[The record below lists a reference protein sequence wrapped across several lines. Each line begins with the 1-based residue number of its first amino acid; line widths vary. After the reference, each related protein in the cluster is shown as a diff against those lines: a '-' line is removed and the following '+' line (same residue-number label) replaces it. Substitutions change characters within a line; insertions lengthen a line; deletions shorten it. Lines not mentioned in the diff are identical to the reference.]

1 MCSRVPKR
9 KYHVPGVRDV
19 AVGIEEDLMFD
30 SLTLDVEVIM
40 NWSWRNFEPYYQN
53 LERRGLSAGNVEG
66 FLSDWTK
73 VAEFVEETFSRLHV
87 AKTVNTA
94 DKDAE
99 QRFNVFLETTYP
111 KWEEAEQRLK
121 KRILESGLKPSGFE
135 IPLEK
140 IRTEAE
146 IFRDENLPL
155 LVEEQKLSTE
165 YDKIVGSQTVQW
177 DGHEMTI
184 AQLRPMF
191 QSQDRSL
198 RESAWRVALKRHLED
213 RDRISD
219 LWRQFLALRR
229 KLASNAGFDDYR
241 SFRWKQFLRF
251 DYTPED
257 CRRFHEA
264 IEKVVVPA
272 ALRVCR
278 RRSQL
283 LGLESIRP
291 WDLDVDPLGR
301 PPLIPFREVGRL
313 QDRSAAIFHRLD
325 PSLGGYFDVMTREGL
340 LDLENRKNKAPGGYC
355 TEFTASKRPFI
366 FMNAV
371 GLQDDVQTL
380 LHEAGHAFHAFER
393 SRLPYCQQ
401 RQVGLEF
408 SEVASMSM
416 ELLAGPY
423 LSEEE
428 GGFYSAEDASRARV
442 EHLERIILFWPYMA
456 VVDSFQHWVYE
467 NPSEAENPASCDA
480 AWTRCWERFMS
491 WIDWS
496 GLETELMTGW
506 QRKLHIH
513 TVPLYYVEYGLA
525 QLGAVQVWGNS
536 LRDQAGAVAAYR
548 KGLTLGGTVPLTAL
562 FSAAG
567 AKFAFDAQTLAAAV
581 SLVEKNIEKELD
593 G

>member
-1 MCSRVPKR
+1 M
-9 KYHVPGVRDV
+9 
-19 AVGIEEDLMFD
+19 AVVIEEDLMFD
-30 SLTLDVEVIM
+30 SLTLDVEVII
-40 NWSWRNFEPYYQN
+40 NWSWSNFEPYYQD
-53 LERRGLSAGNVEG
+53 LERRGLSAATVKR

-99 QRFNVFLETTYP
+99 QRFNGFLENTYP
-111 KWEEAEQRLK
+111 QWEEAEQRLK
-121 KRILESGLKPSGFE
+121 TKLLESGLTTPGFD
-135 IPLEK
+135 IPLQK

-146 IFRDENLPL
+146 IFREENLPL
-155 LVEEQKLSTE
+155 FVDDQKLCTG

-177 DGHEMTI
+177 DGREMTI

-198 RESAWRVALKRHLED
+198 RERAWRVALKRHLED
-213 RDRISD
+213 REPIND

-229 KLASNAGFDDYR
+229 KLASNAGFGDYR

-251 DYTPED
+251 DYTPDD
-257 CRRFHEA
+257 CRRFHKA
-264 IEKVVVPA
+264 IEEVVVPA
-272 ALRVCR
+272 AAKVCR

-283 LGLESIRP
+283 LGLESLRP

-301 PPLIPFREVGRL
+301 PPLIPFREAGRL
-313 QDRSAAIFHRLD
+313 QDRCATIFHRLD
-325 PSLGGYFDVMTREGL
+325 LSLGSYFDVMTREGL

-355 TEFTASKRPFI
+355 TEFAASKRPFI

-393 SRLPYCQQ
+393 NRLPYCQQ

-428 GGFYSAEDASRARV
+428 GGFYSAADASRARV

-456 VVDSFQHWVYE
+456 AVDSFQHWVYE
-467 NPSEAENPASCDA
+467 NPSEAEVPSLCDA

-506 QRKLHIH
+506 HRKLHIH
-513 TVPLYYVEYGLA
+513 TAPLYYVEYGLA

-536 LRDQAGAVAAYR
+536 LKDRAGAVAAYR
-548 KGLTLGGTVPLTAL
+548 KGLALGGTVPLTEL
-562 FSAAG
+562 FSTAG
-567 AKFAFDAQTLAAAV
+567 AKFAFGSEALAAAI
-581 SLVEKNIEKELD
+581 SLLEENIDKELA